1 MTVSV
6 LLPYVTGMQS
16 ARAVLYC
23 NMRPVWLYH
32 ILPYYIIN
40 GKIWG
45 GGKCIKYKMCFD
57 FLYKFCLK
65 HFLLYEEIGEVL

>member
-16 ARAVLYC
+16 ACAVLYC

-32 ILPYYIIN
+32 IFPRYLIN
-40 GKIWG
+40 GMILGEKFIEYKI
-45 GGKCIKYKMCFD
+45 YFD

-65 HFLLYEEIGEVL
+65 HFLL